1 MTLNDSVVVHMT
13 EWGVFKFFVMSIA
26 FDNEKMKVLAVSTD
40 ILSWYILVQRQ
51 TSVEEKDLII
61 ALIDAQIK
69 QGDCKELKE

>member
-1 MTLNDSVVVHMT
+1 MT
-13 EWGVFKFFVMSIA
+13 EWGVFKFFVTSIA
-26 FDNEKMKVLAVSTD
+26 FDNVKMKVLAVSTD
-40 ILSWYILVQRQ
+40 ILSWYILAQRQ